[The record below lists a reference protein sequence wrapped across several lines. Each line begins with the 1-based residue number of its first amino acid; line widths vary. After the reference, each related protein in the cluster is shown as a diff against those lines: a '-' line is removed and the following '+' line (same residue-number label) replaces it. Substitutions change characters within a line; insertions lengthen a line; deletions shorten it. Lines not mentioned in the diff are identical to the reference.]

1 MSITALQRR
10 FSSVLRPAASAYGMA
25 MRLRALRYGSRL
37 LPRPYRAACP
47 VVSVGNIS
55 WGGTGK
61 TPVVDYL
68 LGKTAESGLRTV
80 VLTRGY
86 KAAPPEL
93 PFPVHRD
100 DDPASVGDE
109 PLLLARRHPNVLVLV
124 DPKRSRAA
132 AWAEKNAK
140 PQLFLLDD
148 GMQHLAVE
156 RDLNLV
162 LLTPGD
168 LLDGWNKVI
177 PAGKWREDKSALSRA
192 DAFCMKVDAAILPGI
207 IPVAEKRLAA
217 YDRPLFFFDLLPTGL
232 TRLIPYGRGLPE
244 TAPDLG
250 GSPYTLVC
258 GTGNPDHVR
267 KTASS
272 LLGREPADSI
282 IVQDHHH
289 YAEADV
295 TSARQKGYP
304 VVCTAKD
311 AVKLAPFLPIFNDTP
326 VWILDVRAVFSHCL
340 FTRLSFDAWWAEN
353 LQRLLSLRFT

>member
-10 FSSVLRPAASAYGMA
+10 LSSVLRPAAAVYGAA
-25 MRLRALRYGSRL
+25 MRLRALRYGARF

-100 DDPASVGDE
+100 DDPSSAGDE
-109 PLLLARRHPNVLVLV
+109 PLLLARRHPDVLVLV

-132 AWAEKNAK
+132 AWAEKNAN

-156 RDLNLV
+156 RDLDLV
-162 LLTPGD
+162 LLTPND
-168 LLDGWNKVI
+168 LLDSWNKVI
-177 PAGKWREDKSALSRA
+177 PAGAWREDKSALSRA

-207 IPVAEKRLAA
+207 IPVAEKRLAK
-217 YDRPLFFFDLLPTGL
+217 YKRPLFFFDLLPTGL
-232 TRLIPYGRGLPE
+232 TRLIAYGRELPE
-244 TAPDLG
+244 TVPDIG
-250 GSPYTLVC
+250 DSPYILVC
-258 GTGNPDHVR
+258 GTGNPEHVR
-267 KTASS
+267 KTAVS

-289 YAEADV
+289 YSDADAG
-295 TSARQKGYP
+295 SARQKGYP

-311 AVKLAPFLPIFNDTP
+311 AVKLAPLLPFFNGIP
-326 VWILDVRAVFSHCL
+326 VWVLDVRAVFSHSL
-340 FTRLSFDAWWAEN
+340 FTSLSFDAWWDEN
-353 LQRLLSLRFT
+353 LQRLRSLKFL